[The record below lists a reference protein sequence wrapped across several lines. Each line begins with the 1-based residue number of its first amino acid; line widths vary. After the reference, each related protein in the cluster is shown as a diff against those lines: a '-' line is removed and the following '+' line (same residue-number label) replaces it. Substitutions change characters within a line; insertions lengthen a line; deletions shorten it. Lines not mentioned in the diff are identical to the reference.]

1 MQSETVLSCR
11 RNCSGRRRPPAEH
24 RARVSAGRWLPEGA
38 RQQSPL
44 PGLSRCV
51 LGCGRGGA
59 AGNHVRSPEGAGFR
73 LHQRRSL
80 LAPLYSVSSSSRWP
94 GGQCNVHRGSQ
105 KVDSEPGE
113 SCVAASGPTPFPGS
127 ASLQS
132 PLTIRVLWPCCP
144 AAQRSLPRPGGLQ
157 HFHSPRNKGTCKFRG
172 SLFSEDL
179 G

>member
-11 RNCSGRRRPPAEH
+11 RSCSGRRRSPAE
-24 RARVSAGRWLPEGA
+24 RRVRVSAGRWPPEGA
-38 RQQSPL
+38 RRQCPL

-51 LGCGRGGA
+51 LGCGPGGA
-59 AGNHVRSPEGAGFR
+59 AGNHVGSPEGAGFR

-94 GGQCNVHRGSQ
+94 GGQCNVPRGSQ

-113 SCVAASGPTPFPGS
+113 SCVAAPGPTPFPGS
-127 ASLQS
+127 ASPQS
-132 PLTIRVLWPCCP
+132 PLTIRVPWPCRP
-144 AAQRSLPRPGGLQ
+144 AAQHSLPGPGGSQ
-157 HFHSPRNKGTCKFRG
+157 HLHSPRNKGTCTFGG
-172 SLFSEDL
+172 SLYSEDL